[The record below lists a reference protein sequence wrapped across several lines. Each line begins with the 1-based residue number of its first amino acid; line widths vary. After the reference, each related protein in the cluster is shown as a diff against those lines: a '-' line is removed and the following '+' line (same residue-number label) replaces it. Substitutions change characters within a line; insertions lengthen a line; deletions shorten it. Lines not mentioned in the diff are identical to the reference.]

1 MVNALTTADQAK
13 TTIVPVIMC
22 GGSGA
27 RLWPA
32 SVPSY
37 PKQFIALTDPQ
48 SCFQQT
54 VLRAR
59 RLWPDATPLI
69 VAGIAHAALVRE
81 QLQAIEVTAHL
92 IVEPQ
97 PRDSAPAIAAAALW
111 VAGRDPNAIA
121 FVLASDHHI
130 GDVAAFAIIAE
141 RAVTVAQQGYIVTLG
156 ITPSAPAT
164 AMAISIPARS

>member
-1 MVNALTTADQAK
+1 MTDKQPA

-22 GGSGA
+22 GGSGT

-37 PKQFIALTDPQ
+37 PKQFLPLVEAQ

-54 VLRAR
+54 MLRAR

-69 VAGIAHAALVRE
+69 VTGSAHAALVRE
-81 QLQAIEVTAHL
+81 QLAAIGATAHL
-92 IVEPQ
+92 MIEPEA
-97 PRDSAPAIAAAALW
+97 RDSAPAIAAAALW
-111 VAGRDPNAIA
+111 IEARDPNAIA

-130 GDVAAFAIIAE
+130 GDLAAFTTIAE
-141 RAVTVAQQGYIVTLG
+141 RAVAVAREGYIVTLG

-164 AMAISIPARS
+164 ATR